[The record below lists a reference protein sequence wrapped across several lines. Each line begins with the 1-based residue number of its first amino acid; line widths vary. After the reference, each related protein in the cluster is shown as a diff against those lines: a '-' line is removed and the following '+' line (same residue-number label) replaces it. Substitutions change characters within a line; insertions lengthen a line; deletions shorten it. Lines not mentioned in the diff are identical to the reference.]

1 MAKENSEGKR
11 PSSLPD
17 GISSI
22 ADDEAITEIDFNSFL
37 EESSDD
43 SSVFAGFHDDIEQ
56 TEKNLADELDSLYD
70 DIMSSGPATIVPK
83 PISAIVSGSEVSTLT
98 NTLSAR
104 IPFLIAASATTS
116 AISP

>member
-43 SSVFAGFHDDIEQ
+43 SSVDR
-56 TEKNLADELDSLYD
+56 KS
-70 DIMSSGPATIVPK
+70 V
-83 PISAIVSGSEVSTLT
+83 V
-98 NTLSAR
+98 
-104 IPFLIAASATTS
+104 
-116 AISP
+116 